1 MANAK
6 SSDRWA
12 TFDCYGTLVDWNAGI
27 AAELGRLFGPGE
39 ADRLLRRYHEIEP
52 RVQRERP
59 DARYRDVMATVLA
72 ELATEDGLALPDE
85 ELDAL
90 GRSLP
95 GWPVFPEVP
104 GALAEAHDR
113 GWRLFVLSNSDRD
126 LIEVSMRALG
136 VPFEGAVVASEIR
149 SYKPAHS
156 HWRTFYAITGAD
168 PAHHVHVAQSHFHDI
183 VPAAELGIPSV
194 WINRLAESG
203 SPPPTRERVDLS
215 GLADVLDEL
224 VPLDRG
230 G

>member
-1 MANAK
+1 MAPAE
-6 SSDRWA
+6 SPSRWA

-39 ADRLLRRYHEIEP
+39 ADRLLRRYHELEP
-52 RVQRERP
+52 RVQREQP
-59 DARYRDVMATVLA
+59 DARYRDVMAMVLA
-72 ELATEDGLALPDE
+72 ELTTEDGMALPDE

-126 LIEVSMRALG
+126 LIEASMRAIG
-136 VPFEGAVVASEIR
+136 VPFDGAVVASEIG
-149 SYKPAHS
+149 SYKPAHG
-156 HWRTFYAITGAD
+156 HWRVFYATTGAD
-168 PAHHVHVAQSHFHDI
+168 PLRHVHVAQSHFHDI

-194 WINRLAESG
+194 WINRLGESG

-215 GLADVLDEL
+215 GLAEVLDEL
-224 VPLDRG
+224 VPSDRG
-230 G
+230 R